1 MHLTLL
7 TIHRDAMVDHLVK
20 RIGIE
25 PGRAAAMI
33 DQLETRLTRRIV
45 KDYAHLSIDDTLA
58 RRILNDALGF
68 LAFAA
73 DHPGHGPAPMPDL
86 GWHTFMNYS
95 PEYSAFCDAIAGRY
109 LHHLPRDVE
118 GLNRPRVGTLSP
130 NTNEV
135 AGGAT
140 ECSCSSDGSVLNSG
154 ADDAFSAGSRA
165 INRDT
170 LAFTVVAMQRAG
182 VDLDMDLWVGESARR
197 FAMVA
202 G

>member
-7 TIHRDAMVDHLVK
+7 TIHRDAMVDHLVE

-45 KDYAHLSIDDTLA
+45 KDYTHLSIDDTLA

-68 LAFAA
+68 LSFAA
-73 DHPGHGPAPMPDL
+73 DYPGYGPAPMPDL

-109 LHHLPRDVE
+109 LHHFPNDVK
-118 GLNRPRVGTLSP
+118 GLSRPPVGAMFP
-130 NTNEV
+130 NTNEA
-135 AGGAT
+135 AGGAA
-140 ECSCSSDGSVLNSG
+140 ECSCGSDDGVLNSD
-154 ADDAFSAGSRA
+154 ADASFSAGSRA
-165 INRDT
+165 AIRDSP
-170 LAFTVVAMQRAG
+170 AVTVIAMQRAC
-182 VDLDMDLWVGESARR
+182 VDLDIDLWVGESARR
-197 FAMVA
+197 FALAA